1 MGQETNLTN
10 RLGNPENIEE
20 HIRVIFADDHFIIR
34 RGIRTLLEE
43 DPACEIVGEAA
54 TGREVVEK
62 IAVLEPDVAIL
73 DVRMPEL
80 NGIEATRQIRA
91 RVPKTQVVVLTVND
105 CDDIVCNLL
114 RAGALG
120 YVLKSDT
127 ARDLV
132 HAVRSVAAGRPFFT
146 SHVAKMVLQGFLQ
159 PRQTAASAASLTPR
173 EREVVQLL
181 AEGRSNK
188 EVATAL
194 GISVKTAETH
204 RAHVMSALDL
214 NSICD
219 LVHYAVRENVIEA

>member
-1 MGQETNLTN
+1 MDQEANVNTGQELV
-10 RLGNPENIEE
+10 EE
-20 HIRVIFADDHFIIR
+20 HIRVIFADDHFIVR
-34 RGIRTLLEE
+34 RGIRTLLES
-43 DPACEIVGEAA
+43 DPVCEIVGEAA

-62 IAVLEPDVAIL
+62 IAALEPDVAIL

-80 NGIEATRQIRA
+80 NGVEATRQIRA
-91 RVPKTQVVVLTVND
+91 RVPKTQVVVLTV
-105 CDDIVCNLL
+105 DDSDDLVPNLL

-132 HAVRSVAAGRPFFT
+132 QAVRSVAAGRPFFT
-146 SHVAKMVLQGFLQ
+146 SRVARMVLQGFLE
-159 PRQTAASAASLTPR
+159 PHRSEGSAASLTPR
-173 EREVVQLL
+173 EREVLQLL

-204 RAHVMSALDL
+204 RAHLMCALDFD
-214 NSICD
+214 SICD
-219 LVHYAVRENVIEA
+219 LVHYAVRESVIEA

>member
-1 MGQETNLTN
+1 MDQEANVNTP
-10 RLGNPENIEE
+10 REPIDER
-20 HIRVIFADDHFIIR
+20 IRVIFADDHFITR
-34 RGIRTLLEE
+34 EGIRTLLEE
-43 DPACEIVGEAA
+43 EPLCEIVGEAS

-80 NGIEATRQIRA
+80 NGIEATRQIRTRA
-91 RVPKTQVVVLTVND
+91 PKTQVVVLTMND
-105 CDDIVCNLL
+105 SDDTIRNLL

-132 HAVRSVAAGRPFFT
+132 KAVRSVAAGRPFFT
-146 SHVAKMVLQGFLQ
+146 SYVARMVLQGFLQ
-159 PRQTAASAASLTPR
+159 PHQNSMPAAALTPR
-173 EREVVQLL
+173 EREVLQLL

-204 RAHVMSALDL
+204 RAHLMCALEL
-214 NSICD
+214 GSICD

>member
-1 MGQETNLTN
+1 MDQGANA
-10 RLGNPENIEE
+10 NIEQE
-20 HIRVIFADDHFIIR
+20 HVEQHIRVVFADDHFIIR
-34 RGIRTLLEE
+34 RGVRALLEQ

-54 TGREVVEK
+54 TGREIVEK
-62 IAVLEPDVAIL
+62 SAAMEPDVAIL

-80 NGIEATRQIRA
+80 NGVEATRQIRS
-91 RVPKTQVVVLTVND
+91 RVPKTQVVALTMHD
-105 CDDIVCNLL
+105 SDDLVRNLL

-127 ARDLV
+127 ARDLLF
-132 HAVRSVAAGRPFFT
+132 AVRAVAQGRPFFT
-146 SHVAKMVLQGFLQ
+146 SHVAQMVLRGFLQ
-159 PRQTAASAASLTPR
+159 PGNSDGSDTTPLTPR

-204 RAHVMSALDL
+204 RAHVMRALEL
-214 NSICD
+214 GSISD
-219 LVHYAVRENVIEA
+219 LVHYAVRQNIIEA